1 MNAMSETIVENLPTL
16 MNVVLTYTGT
26 LIAESMDVRSLC
38 AALTL
43 ALLAAQM
50 FRKKWSVSKSFQA
63 RDNFTRKRVG
73 SLFKSQRTPV
83 LKPCPSCAQQLP
95 LSALMCDTCD
105 YNFLAE
111 RPGRRQVLLQP
122 PKPLTHETPQQIAP
136 HHQSNLSNS
145 IHPTRDFRSS
155 CP

>member
-50 FRKKWSVSKSFQA
+50 FRKKMEC
-63 RDNFTRKRVG
+63 
-73 SLFKSQRTPV
+73 FKI
-83 LKPCPSCAQQLP
+83 
-95 LSALMCDTCD
+95 LSS
-105 YNFLAE
+105 
-111 RPGRRQVLLQP
+111 PRQFYP
-122 PKPLTHETPQQIAP
+122 
-136 HHQSNLSNS
+136 
-145 IHPTRDFRSS
+145 
-155 CP
+155 